1 MPGRTRPSEPRRRR
15 PLTLET
21 LEAIEFRDHRER
33 DLRLDLARLL
43 PVESETAI
51 GWLVSLI
58 DLSAERDAERQRAT
72 LLRFLS
78 HDLRAPHSAIL
89 ALLDVRPPRTKPASR
104 STDR

>member
-1 MPGRTRPSEPRRRR
+1 NKRPGLRGADLRQRLAELGHPSLAGGARP
-15 PLTLET
+15 TLET

-58 DLSAERDAERQRAT
+58 DLSAERDAERQRAN
-72 LLRFLS
+72 
-78 HDLRAPHSAIL
+78 
-89 ALLDVRPPRTKPASR
+89 
-104 STDR
+104 